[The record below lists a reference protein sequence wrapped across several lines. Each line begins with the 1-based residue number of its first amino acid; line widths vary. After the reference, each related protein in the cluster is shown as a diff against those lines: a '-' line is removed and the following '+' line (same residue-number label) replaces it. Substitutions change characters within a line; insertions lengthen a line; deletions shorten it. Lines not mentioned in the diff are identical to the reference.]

1 MSYTMDRIFETESF
15 DKVVERT
22 RKALTDNGFGV
33 LTEINVKQTLKTKI
47 DADISDY
54 LILGACSPT
63 MAYEAIKIEPRIGS
77 MLPCNVII
85 RTLDDGQIEVSAID
99 PQASMQA
106 VENEQLQAVAS
117 EVKTMMQKVV
127 DNI

>member
-1 MSYTMDRIFETESF
+1 MSYTIDRVFENENF

-22 RKALTDNGFGV
+22 RKALADNGFGV
-33 LTEINVKQTLKTKI
+33 LTEIDVKQTLKTKI
-47 DADISDY
+47 DADINNY

-63 MAYEAIKIEPRIGS
+63 MAYEALKIEQRIGS
-77 MLPCNVII
+77 MLPCNVVV
-85 RTLDDGQIEVSAID
+85 RTMDDGQVEVSAVD

-106 VENEQLQAVAS
+106 VDNAQLQAVAG

>member
-1 MSYTMDRIFETESF
+1 MSYTIDRIFEDENF
-15 DKVVERT
+15 DQVVERT
-22 RKALTDNGFGV
+22 RKALADNGFGV
-33 LTEINVKQTLKTKI
+33 LTEIDVKQTLKTKI
-47 DADISDY
+47 DADINNY
-54 LILGACSPT
+54 LILGACNPT
-63 MAYEAIKIEPRIGS
+63 MAYEALKIEQRIGS

-85 RTLDDGQIEVSAID
+85 RTTDDDQIEVCAID

-106 VENEQLQAVAS
+106 VDNDQLQSVAG

>member
-1 MSYTMDRIFETESF
+1 MSYTIDRVFETENF
-15 DKVVERT
+15 DQIVERT

-33 LTEINVKQTLKTKI
+33 LTEIDVKQTLKTKI
-47 DADISDY
+47 DADINNY
-54 LILGACSPT
+54 LILGACNPT
-63 MAYEAIKIEPRIGS
+63 MAYEALKIEQRIGS

-85 RTLDDGQIEVSAID
+85 RTTDDNQIEVSAID

-106 VENEQLQAVAS
+106 VENAQLQSVAG
-117 EVKTMMQKVV
+117 EVKMMMQKVV